1 PKNIINNI
9 ATSCK
14 KPIKI
19 IDRRKAINKA
29 LSLAKKDD
37 IVIITGKGSEPWIM
51 EKNKKVSWDDRRVVR
66 EEYKK
71 IYGKIQNS

>member
-1 PKNIINNI
+1 
-9 ATSCK
+9 
-14 KPIKI
+14 
-19 IDRRKAINKA
+19 
-29 LSLAKKDD
+29 
-37 IVIITGKGSEPWIM
+37 WIM